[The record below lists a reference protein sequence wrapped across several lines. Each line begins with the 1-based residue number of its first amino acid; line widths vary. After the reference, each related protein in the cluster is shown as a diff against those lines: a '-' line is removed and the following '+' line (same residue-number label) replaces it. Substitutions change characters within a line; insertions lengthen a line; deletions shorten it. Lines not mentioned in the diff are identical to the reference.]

1 MLGLKIPGRVLCSMV
16 KSVGVSSFS
25 IMLRF
30 RPVESSRFSACR
42 HIQSLGAYM
51 TTIRKLNFG
60 LRLKM
65 RTGREIPIELVRMRI
80 VG

>member
-1 MLGLKIPGRVLCSMV
+1 MLGLKMRGRVLCSIV

-25 IMLRF
+25 IKARF
-30 RPVESSRFSACR
+30 QPLESRRFSACR
-42 HIQSLGAYM
+42 RIQSLGAYM

-60 LRLKM
+60 LHLKT
-65 RTGREIPIELVRMRI
+65 RTGRETPIELVRMRI